1 MAPIFEVET
10 EKVVETVDENATE
23 ISLASFAIVNPGE
36 QDYKVTVEGEGSE
49 AFTYNQET
57 NALELNQ
64 AVDFETQ
71 DAYEV
76 TVTFTSEN
84 GDVQEIALALNIADV
99 DEAVELN
106 VEPVNTI
113 SETAISAELVANQVN
128 VSETV
133 AAGTVIATLMQ
144 KILKVSRLHIP

>member
-1 MAPIFEVET
+1 M
-10 EKVVETVDENATE
+10 
-23 ISLASFAIVNPGE
+23 
-36 QDYKVTVEGEGSE
+36 
-49 AFTYNQET
+49 
-57 NALELNQ
+57 ELNQ

-133 AAGTVIATLMQ
+133 AAGTVIATFNAKDPEGKPLTYT
-144 KILKVSRLHIP
+144 LTGTNSDLFKVSESGEVTLTGSPVSYTHLTLPTILLV